1 MNPIVTIKL
10 NTGKEIKIELYPE
23 IAPNTVRNFVSL
35 VKKGFYNGLKFHRV
49 IPGFMIQG
57 GCPQGIGI
65 GGPGYSIKGEFK
77 INGFKNDLNH
87 TVGVIS
93 MARSQHNDSAGSQF
107 FLMVADSPHLNG
119 QYAAFGKITE
129 GLENA
134 LEIAKV
140 ARDRSDMPRED
151 QIMESVT
158 VEHAE
163 EIGEPETLK

>member
-10 NTGKEIKIELYPE
+10 NTGKEIKVELYPE

-35 VKKGFYNGLKFHRV
+35 VQKGFYNGLKFHRV

-57 GCPQGIGI
+57 GCPQGIGV

-77 INGFKNDLNH
+77 ANGFKNDLDH
-87 TVGVIS
+87 KVGVIS

-107 FLMVADSPHLNG
+107 FLMVADAPHLDG
-119 QYAAFGKITE
+119 QYAGFGAVIE

-134 LEIAKV
+134 LEIARV
-140 ARDRSDMPRED
+140 DRDHRDMPRVD
-151 QIMESVT
+151 QIMEKVT

-163 EIGEPETLK
+163 DLGAPEVL

>member
-10 NTGKEIKIELYPE
+10 NTGKEIKVELYPE

-35 VKKGFYNGLKFHRV
+35 VQKGFYNGLKFHRV

-57 GCPQGIGI
+57 GCPQGIGV

-77 INGFKNDLNH
+77 ANGFKNDLDH
-87 TVGVIS
+87 KVGVIS

-140 ARDRSDMPRED
+140 ARDRTDMPRED
-151 QIMESVT
+151 QIMETVT

-163 EIGEPETLK
+163 EIGKPETL